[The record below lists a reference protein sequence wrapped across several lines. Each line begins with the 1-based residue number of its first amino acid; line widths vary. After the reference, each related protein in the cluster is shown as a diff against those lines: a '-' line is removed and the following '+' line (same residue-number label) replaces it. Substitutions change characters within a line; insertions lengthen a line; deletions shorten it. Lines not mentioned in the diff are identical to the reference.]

1 MRLTPFAVPLFLPAL
16 VVVGQAAAQARPEL
30 ARQVFEAESSF
41 AASMANRDLTEFG
54 RYVASDAIFF
64 GQGRLRGKA
73 AVIDGW
79 KGFFDGA
86 APPFSW
92 QPEIVEVLE
101 SGELALSSGPVFAP
115 DGRRIAT
122 FNSIWRREA
131 DGRWRVIFDK
141 GAPVCPPAP

>member
-1 MRLTPFAVPLFLPAL
+1 MRLTPFAVFLILPAL
-16 VVVGQAAAQARPEL
+16 ANAGQAVAQTRSDL
-30 ARQVFEAESSF
+30 ARQVFEAESAF
-41 AASMANRDLTEFG
+41 AASMANRDLAEFG
-54 RYVASDAIFF
+54 RYIASDAVFF
-64 GQGRLRGKA
+64 GKEPLRGRT

-79 KGFFDGA
+79 KGFYDGA

-92 QPEIVEVLE
+92 KPEIVEVLE
-101 SGELALSSGPVFAP
+101 SGELALSSGPVFSS

-122 FNSIWRREA
+122 FNSIWRRET